1 MSIDKF
7 AQRLINGGQTTIA
20 NYLLDNYAKIG
31 LNSDELVLYLQF
43 KRFFDRGINA
53 PDIEQIS
60 AATNIAANEIY
71 QILHNL
77 IQKKLMTIKTGQDQ
91 NGKDFDQYNFDLM
104 YAKLAELSTEND
116 VYQPVTDSSQSDD
129 QSHGTNSMTVNNRAH
144 VYASIEREFGR
155 ELSPI
160 ELETISGWLDQSHY
174 SPELI
179 ELALREAVLNQVYNL
194 KYIDRILINWEKRHV
209 KTAADVEK
217 ELNRY
222 QGKRNPQPPS
232 GDDDDGPEIP
242 IFKIK

>member
-1 MSIDKF
+1 MDQF
-7 AQRLINGGQTTIA
+7 VNRLIQGGQTTIP
-20 NYLLDNYAKIG
+20 NYLIDNYAKIG
-31 LNSDELVLYLQF
+31 MNANELVIYLQF
-43 KRFFDRGINA
+43 KRFFDRGVMA

-60 AATNIAANEIY
+60 SATNINDNEIY

-77 IQKKLMTIKTGQDQ
+77 IQKKLMTIETKQDWD
-91 NGKDFDQYNFDLM
+91 GKDFDQYNFDLM
-104 YAKLAELSTEND
+104 YEKLSELSASD
-116 VYQPVTDSSQSDD
+116 PDYQPVSGMN
-129 QSHGTNSMTVNNRAH
+129 GTNDANHRQTESMSVNGRQH
-144 VYASIEREFGR
+144 VFVSIEREFGR

-194 KYIDRILINWEKRHV
+194 KYIDRILINWEKKNIR
-209 KTAADVEK
+209 TADGVER

-222 QGKRNPQPPS
+222 QGHSRRQAPIN
-232 GDDDDGPEIP
+232 DDDGPEIP